1 LLQNLKINLN
11 GLNPI
16 STPSPFGAYR
26 EGEIDRSPERAYLEK
41 SDTPLFYHFYVRIAI
56 HPLVKLS
63 GQLFI
68 SDIRNLHS
76 GTYHIQ
82 IQDELMCTIDTIIQ
96 LQSVCEIYL
105 PNVFSPNA
113 DGNNDVSGTIQDI
126 PFEIWEFSIFD
137 RSGNMVFDSDS
148 PFKGWNGEHYGK
160 LVQSVVYAWT

>member
-1 LLQNLKINLN
+1 
-11 GLNPI
+11 
-16 STPSPFGAYR
+16 
-26 EGEIDRSPERAYLEK
+26 
-41 SDTPLFYHFYVRIAI
+41 
-56 HPLVKLS
+56 
-63 GQLFI
+63 
-68 SDIRNLHS
+68 
-76 GTYHIQ
+76 
-82 IQDELMCTIDTIIQ
+82 MCTIDTIIQ